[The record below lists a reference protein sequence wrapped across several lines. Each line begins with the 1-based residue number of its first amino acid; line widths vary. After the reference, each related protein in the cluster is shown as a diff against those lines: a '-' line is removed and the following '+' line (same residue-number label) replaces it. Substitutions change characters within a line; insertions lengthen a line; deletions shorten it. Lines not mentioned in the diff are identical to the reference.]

1 MVEII
6 DDRRIRRNLMLL
18 SVLASL
24 LACQEREAPAN
35 PGLAG
40 DAVMFRGGPTHSASG
55 GGPAP
60 LTYGGLQWR
69 FQTAGP
75 VVSSPTVTN
84 GTVFVGSG
92 DGFLYAIDA
101 LTGDER
107 WRSHADGP
115 VDSSP
120 AVVGNVVLFVSR
132 KGTLHALEADSGTGL
147 WSVKTGKPVSLPWG
161 YESGDYFT
169 SSVVLDGTRAVF
181 GSRDGHVYAVDTQ
194 DGAIVWTYA
203 FDAQIWATPAI
214 ADGVVFVGGQ
224 DGTLYAL
231 SATDGALRWRFET
244 EGHRLDT
251 RDYVEHYGYDRRTI
265 QSSPTVHDG
274 VVFFGSRD
282 GHLYAVEASS
292 GDLRWRYHHD
302 ENSWSISSPVVAG
315 RFVLGGSSDAHF
327 FHALDLSSGE
337 EVWRFPT
344 ESSVWSSPW
353 VSDEAVFFGTGA
365 GDVHALNWRTGD
377 PLWHLRL
384 GSAILSSPSVAGS
397 TIYIGS
403 SDGAVYA
410 LRGSGTGGLRR
421 AVYWDPTMVAGATVA
436 DHDRVRDY
444 FAVHGYEILDAKELT
459 RFLEDRV
466 DDAKASVI
474 VFALDRLPT
483 ELVAPP
489 LDTSLVRRYLDA
501 GGKVVWLGW
510 PPLVWLPDSLGI
522 RSSYAE
528 IDRAQTERLVGVDHD
543 GSNFDRFGAEPTPVG
558 KQWGLLDWWVGNWSV
573 NAEAPSKVLAKD
585 SNGRAVAWV
594 QEFGGASGTGFVRL
608 AGFGTSDERLAQV
621 RAVAEY
627 RPK

>member
-1 MVEII
+1 MLEII
-6 DDRRIRRNLMLL
+6 DDRRIRRSLMLL

-24 LACQEREAPAN
+24 LACREREAPAD

-75 VVSSPTVTN
+75 VVSSPAVTN

-107 WRSHADGP
+107 WRFRADGP

-147 WSVKTGKPVSLPWG
+147 WSVKTRKPVPLPWG

-194 DGAIVWTYA
+194 DGAIVWTHA

-274 VVFFGSRD
+274 AVFFGSRD

-315 RFVLGGSSDAHF
+315 RFVLGGSSDAHC
-327 FHALDLSSGE
+327 
-337 EVWRFPT
+337 
-344 ESSVWSSPW
+344 
-353 VSDEAVFFGTGA
+353 
-365 GDVHALNWRTGD
+365 DVHALNWRTGD

-384 GSAILSSPSVAGS
+384 GSAILSSPSIAGS

-421 AVYWDPTMVAGATVA
+421 AVYWDATMVVGATVA
-436 DHDRVRDY
+436 DHERVRNY
-444 FAVHGYEILDAKELT
+444 FAAHGYEILDAAELT

-483 ELVAPP
+483 ELVVPP

-501 GGKVVWLGW
+501 GGKMVWLGW
-510 PPLVWLPDSLGI
+510 PPLVWLPDSLGV

-528 IDRAQTERLVGVDHD
+528 IDRAQTERLLGVNHE

-627 RPK
+627 RPN